1 MSLNDRAIAS
11 GQQKNFFKIEEEVRS
26 LIFNELNGCQLILY
40 VYKYTMLTIFVFHLD
55 SPFDDERKVSDAN
68 DCLFKLKEAFSSY
81 VLKDSQAVIIIP
93 IR

>member
-1 MSLNDRAIAS
+1 
-11 GQQKNFFKIEEEVRS
+11 
-26 LIFNELNGCQLILY
+26 
-40 VYKYTMLTIFVFHLD
+40 MLTIFVFNLYYQ
-55 SPFDDERKVSDAN
+55 FDDERKVSDAN